1 MSGNPRFRARL
12 TEPNLRSHVMSI
24 WRNTPCSRL
33 DRMGAASIVQNG
45 VLMSTWSTFPRMPIL
60 TGRRAISWLPGTV
73 AP

>member
-1 MSGNPRFRARL
+1 
-12 TEPNLRSHVMSI
+12 MSI